1 MTSAGL
7 FGAALLAFANGAN
20 DISKSIATLVGSGES
35 DYKRAV
41 VLTSFAV
48 AAGAVLASAWAIK
61 MTLLFT
67 KGMLLP
73 QTQINQLFAMAVLAG
88 AIGWV
93 LLATR
98 LGLPVSTTHAIVGSV
113 ILTAVYAFGFS
124 SVLWSGVTTKVFL
137 PLLLSPVLAFGLA
150 RLAFRSLFWLCRQK
164 YCLNCH
170 WAHWMSAM
178 SSGFARG
185 LNDTPKIAALGLVFY
200 FLADPVVS
208 VAPRWFF
215 LVLALSNALGG
226 IVMGLKVTETLA
238 HKVTRMDH
246 LEGFAANLAT
256 AALTVATAVH
266 GFPVSTTHVSSSA
279 IMGMGLRKG
288 TAAID
293 WKVAGEILAA
303 WLITLPAAGI
313 LGAGAYWTLKWMPAS
328 EVYSL
333 LAGTWR
339 TILRQVF

>member
-1 MTSAGL
+1 MEITTYAGL

-20 DISKSIATLVGSGES
+20 DISKSISTLVGSGES

-41 VLTSFAV
+41 FLTSFAV
-48 AAGAVLASAWAIK
+48 AAGAVMASAWAVK

-67 KGMLLP
+67 QGMLMP
-73 QTQINQLFAMAVLAG
+73 QTQINQLFAMSVLAG
-88 AIGWV
+88 SIGWV

-113 ILTAVYAFGFS
+113 ILTAVYAFGFD
-124 SVLWSGVTTKVFL
+124 SVFWSGVTKKVLL

-150 RLAFRSLFWLCRQK
+150 FVIFRGLFWLCRQK

-185 LNDTPKIAALGLVFY
+185 LNDTPKIAALGLAFY
-200 FLADPVVS
+200 FLADPNVH

-215 LVLALSNALGG
+215 LVLALANGLGG
-226 IVMGLKVTETLA
+226 IVMGLRVTDTLA

-246 LEGFAANLAT
+246 LDGFAANLAT
-256 AALTVATAVH
+256 AALIIATAVH

-279 IMGMGLRKG
+279 IMSMGLRKG
-288 TAAID
+288 AAAVD
-293 WKVAGEILAA
+293 WRVAGEILAA
-303 WLITLPAAGI
+303 WVITLPAAGI
-313 LGAGAYWTLKWMPAS
+313 ISAATYWTLKRM
-328 EVYSL
+328 
-333 LAGTWR
+333 
-339 TILRQVF
+339 F

>member
-1 MTSAGL
+1 MDGMASAGL
-7 FGAALLAFANGAN
+7 CGAALLAFANGAN

-35 DYKRAV
+35 DYGRAV
-41 VLTSFAV
+41 VVTSLAA
-48 AAGAVLASAWAIK
+48 AAGAILASAWAVK

-67 KGMLLP
+67 KGMLAP
-73 QTQINQLFAMAVLAG
+73 QAQVHQLYAMAVLAG

-113 ILTAVYAFGFS
+113 ILTAVYAFGFD
-124 SVLWSGVTTKVFL
+124 SVFWSGVTRKVLL

-150 RLAFRSLFWLCRQK
+150 YAAFRGLHWLCREK

-170 WAHWMSAM
+170 WAHWLSAM

-185 LNDTPKIAALGLVFY
+185 LNDTPKIAALGLAFY
-200 FLADPVVS
+200 FLADPRAQ

-215 LVLALSNALGG
+215 LVLAVANALGG
-226 IVMGLKVTETLA
+226 IVLGLKVTDTLA

-256 AALTVATAVH
+256 AALTIGTAVH

-279 IMGMGLRKG
+279 ILGMGLRKG
-288 TAAID
+288 ARAVD
-293 WKVAGEILAA
+293 WRVAGEILAA
-303 WLITLPAAGI
+303 WVITLPAAG
-313 LGAGAYWTLKWMPAS
+313 LLSAGAYWVLKRIS
-328 EVYSL
+328 
-333 LAGTWR
+333 
-339 TILRQVF
+339 

>member
-1 MTSAGL
+1 MDTMALVGL
-7 FGAALLAFANGAN
+7 CGAALLAFANGAN

-35 DYKRAV
+35 DYERAV
-41 VLTSFAV
+41 VLTSVAV
-48 AAGAVLASAWAIK
+48 AAGAVMASAWAVK

-73 QTQINQLFAMAVLAG
+73 QTQINQLFALSVLAG

-124 SVLWSGVTTKVFL
+124 SVFWGGVTKKVLL

-150 RLAFRSLFWLCRQK
+150 LAIFRGLFWLCRQK

-200 FLADPVVS
+200 LLADPTVS
-208 VAPRWFF
+208 VTPRWFF
-215 LVLALSNALGG
+215 LVLAFANGLGG
-226 IVMGLKVTETLA
+226 IVMGLRVTDTLA

-256 AALTVATAVH
+256 AVLTIGTAVH

-279 IMGMGLRKG
+279 IMGMGLKKG
-288 TAAID
+288 TAAVN
-293 WKVAGEILAA
+293 WKIAREIVAA
-303 WLITLPAAGI
+303 WVITLPAAGI
-313 LGAGAYWTLKWMPAS
+313 ISAGTYGTLKWM
-328 EVYSL
+328 
-333 LAGTWR
+333 
-339 TILRQVF
+339 F

>member
-1 MTSAGL
+1 MDIWASVGL
-7 FGAALLAFANGAN
+7 CGAALLAFANGAN
-20 DISKSIATLVGSGES
+20 DISKSLATLVAGGEPVC
-35 DYKRAV
+35 KKAV
-41 VLTSFAV
+41 VLTSLAV
-48 AAGAVLASAWAIK
+48 AAGAIMASAWAVK

-67 KGMLLP
+67 KGMLMP
-73 QTQINQLFAMAVLAG
+73 QAQIHQLFAMAVLAG

-98 LGLPVSTTHAIVGSV
+98 LGLPVSTTHAIVGSA

-124 SVLWSGVTTKVFL
+124 SVFWAGLTKKVLL

-150 RLAFRSLFWLCRQK
+150 YAVFRGLFWLCRQK

-185 LNDTPKIAALGLVFY
+185 LNDTPKIAALGLAFY
-200 FLADPVVS
+200 FLADPNVQ

-215 LVLALSNALGG
+215 VVLAVANALGG
-226 IVMGLKVTETLA
+226 IVMGLRVTETLA

-256 AALTVATAVH
+256 AALTIGTAVH
-266 GFPVSTTHVSSSA
+266 GFPVSTTYVSSSA
-279 IMGMGLRKG
+279 IMGMGLQKG
-288 TAAID
+288 ARAVN

-303 WLITLPAAGI
+303 WVVTLPAAGI
-313 LGAGAYWTLKWMPAS
+313 LSTAAYWALK
-328 EVYSL
+328 
-333 LAGTWR
+333 R
-339 TILRQVF
+339 IF